1 MAKIPEF
8 SDDMEIIQK
17 LSDYPEQDMLTT
29 SQFKACF
36 DKAGML
42 IKAFLNK
49 YVVPAINN
57 YVASQDGLLSVE
69 GGAMKGNISMA
80 GNRVTG
86 LGEPIVDSDS
96 ATKKYTDAKL
106 PKSGGTM
113 TGPIA
118 MGGSRVTGLGE
129 PEDSGDASTKGY
141 VDGKHFLATVSLP
154 AAGWAGDAAPYTQT
168 VAVPG
173 ILETDR
179 PHYGVIYSGTAE
191 EKGLQKEGFALVDD
205 LDTGAGSV
213 TFTCFE
219 EKPEV
224 DLTVQLEVNR

>member
-57 YVASQDGLLSVE
+57 YVSSQDGLLSVE

-129 PEDSGDASTKGY
+129 PEDAGDGATKGY
-141 VDGKHFLATVSLP
+141 VDGKHFIATVSLP

-173 ILETDR
+173 ILETDT
-179 PHYGVIYSGTAE
+179 PHVAPVYSST
-191 EKGLQKEGFALVDD
+191 
-205 LDTGAGSV
+205 LDTALAEKDAWSMVCDADAATGV
-213 TFTCFE
+213 LTFICFE
-219 EKPEV
+219 DKPSTDIPIQIEV
-224 DLTVQLEVNR
+224 MR

>member
-36 DKAGML
+36 DKAGIL
-42 IKAFLNK
+42 IKTFINK

-86 LGEPIVDSDS
+86 LGEPIADSDS

-118 MGGSRVTGLGE
+118 MGGNKVTGMGD
-129 PEDSGDASTKGY
+129 PEASGDGASKGY

-154 AAGWAGDAAPYTQT
+154 AASWAGDVAPYTQT

-173 ILETDR
+173 MLETDT
-179 PHYGVIYSGTAE
+179 PHYGVVYSGTAE
-191 EKGLQKEGFALVDD
+191 EKTAQKEGFSLVDD
-205 LDTGAGSV
+205 LDTAAGSV

-219 EKPEV
+219 EKPAV

>member
-36 DKAGML
+36 DKAGIL
-42 IKAFLNK
+42 IKTFLNR
-49 YVVPAINN
+49 YVIPAINN
-57 YVASQDGLLSVE
+57 YVASQDGLLRLE
-69 GGAMKGNISMA
+69 GGTMKGSIVMS

-96 ATKKYTDAKL
+96 STKKYTDSKL

-118 MGGSRVTGLGE
+118 MGGNKVTGLGT
-129 PEDSGDASTKGY
+129 PTGSGDAATKGY
-141 VDGKHFLATVSLP
+141 VDGRHFLTTVSLP
-154 AAGWAGDAAPYTQT
+154 ASGWSGSGPYTQT
-168 VAVPG
+168 VIVSG
-173 ILETDR
+173 IQAADT
-179 PHYGVIYSGTAE
+179 PHYGVVYSGTAS
-191 EKGLQKEGFALVDD
+191 EKTAQKEAFAMIDD
-205 LDTGAGSV
+205 LDTAGGSV

-219 EKPEV
+219 EKPV
-224 DLTVQLEVNR
+224 VGLTVQLEVNR